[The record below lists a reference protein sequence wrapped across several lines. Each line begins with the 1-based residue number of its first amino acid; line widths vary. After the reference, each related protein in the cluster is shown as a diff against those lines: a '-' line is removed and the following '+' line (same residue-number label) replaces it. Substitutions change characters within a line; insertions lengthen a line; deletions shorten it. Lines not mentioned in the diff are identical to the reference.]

1 MQSPKVSKPKKSTWQ
16 RLLNIN
22 IYELRQDVDH
32 VEVVDH
38 VHEEGALTG
47 RYIFMVIMSCAI
59 AILGL
64 LLSSPAV
71 VIGAMLISPLMGP
84 IMLLGFSLSI
94 LDFSALKKAFKS
106 IVIGLLAAVLIS
118 YVITVASPL
127 SEATPEILART
138 RPNFFDL
145 LVAIFSGLAGG
156 YAVITRKGEAIVG
169 VAIATALMPPLAVTG
184 YGLAV
189 GSMQIAGGSFFLF
202 MTNLLAIAISVTILS
217 RLYGFGKTH
226 CRRRN
231 AGQGLLIIAVF
242 TALSIPLGISLRDI
256 AYETQVTNSIK
267 GEILTP
273 FADVP
278 SRLSD
283 LTVTFPSR
291 TDLNVEATVLT
302 RERVAGAQNAL
313 QSRLSEKMGRN
324 VTVSLGQVLINQ
336 DIDLEQA
343 KFLELANTSLA
354 APLRAEISRIET
366 LSQTRRSEAELRN
379 AVAFKLAGADINGQT
394 QSASFFAAR
403 QAGFSAASYQAIEA
417 GLSKN
422 FSNWDIKVVPP
433 VSDLPLINFANGVD
447 DISPEMTNAFETIA
461 WALKRWDI
469 SRIEAV
475 GYASTSGAVE
485 NFDNRSLAF
494 RRASNAAAYF
504 TRLGFEAEPIGEY
517 RVFRQTQQEKVFGYQ
532 RFQSVLIRPHAE
544 SADAGSAALR

>member
-1 MQSPKVSKPKKSTWQ
+1 MQSLKDSKPKRATWQ
-16 RLLNIN
+16 RLLNISV
-22 IYELRQDVDH
+22 YDLRQDVDH
-32 VEVVDH
+32 AEVVEH
-38 VHEEGALTG
+38 VHEEGGLTG

-94 LDFSALKKAFKS
+94 LDFGALKKAFKS
-106 IVIGLLAAVLIS
+106 IIIGTVAAVLIS
-118 YVITVASPL
+118 YLITVASPL

-156 YAVITRKGEAIVG
+156 YAVITRKDEAIVG

-226 CRRRN
+226 CARRN
-231 AGQGLLIIAVF
+231 AGQGLVIIAVF

-267 GEILTP
+267 SEILTP

-291 TDLNVEATVLT
+291 TELNVEATVLT
-302 RERVAGAQNAL
+302 RRRVAGAQSAL
-313 QSRLSEKMGRN
+313 QSQLSEKMGRN

-336 DIDLEQA
+336 DTDLEQA
-343 KFLELANTSLA
+343 KFLELANSSLG
-354 APLRAEISRIET
+354 APLRAEMSRIES
-366 LSQTRRSEAELRN
+366 LSEMRRSEAELRN
-379 AVAFKLAGADINGQT
+379 AVPFKLAGADIDAET
-394 QSASFFAAR
+394 QSARFFAAR
-403 QAGFSAASYQAIEA
+403 QAGFSAAAYQAIEA
-417 GLSKN
+417 GLLEN
-422 FSNWDIKVVPP
+422 FSKWDIKVVPP
-433 VSDLPLINFANGVD
+433 VLDLPLINFANGAD
-447 DISPEMTNAFETIA
+447 EIAPEMTPLLETSA

-469 SRIEAV
+469 SQIEVV

-485 NFDNRSLAF
+485 NFDNSSLAF
-494 RRASNAAAYF
+494 RRASNAAEYF
-504 TRLGFEAEPIGEY
+504 SGIGFEAKPIGEY
-517 RVFRQTQQEKVFGYQ
+517 RVFQQTEQEKALGYQ
-532 RFQSVLIRPHAE
+532 RFQSVLIRPSDRSGE
-544 SADAGSAALR
+544 

>member
-1 MQSPKVSKPKKSTWQ
+1 MTSSPAPKPKKAKWQ
-16 RLLNIN
+16 RLLKIN
-22 IYELRQDVDH
+22 IHELRQDVDH
-32 VEVVDH
+32 EEVVDH
-38 VHEEGALTG
+38 VHEEGGLTG
-47 RYIFMVIMSCAI
+47 RYIFMVVMSCAI

-94 LDFSALKKAFKS
+94 LDFGALKKAFKS
-106 IVIGLLAAVLIS
+106 IVIGLTAAVLIS
-118 YVITVASPL
+118 FLITVASPL

-202 MTNLLAIAISVTILS
+202 MTNLLAIAISVTVLS
-217 RLYGFGKTH
+217 RLYGFGRTH

-231 AGQGLLIIAVF
+231 AGQGLLIIAIF
-242 TALSIPLGISLRDI
+242 TALSIPLVISLRDI

-267 GEILTP
+267 SEILTP

-283 LTVTFPSR
+283 LAVTFPSR
-291 TDLNVEATVLT
+291 TELNVEATVLT
-302 RERVAGAQNAL
+302 RRRVAGAESAL
-313 QSRLSEKMGRN
+313 QSQLSERLGRK
-324 VTVSLGQVLINQ
+324 VEVSLGQVLINQ
-336 DIDLEQA
+336 DVDLEKA

-354 APLRAEISRIET
+354 APLREEMSRIKTMSEM
-366 LSQTRRSEAELRN
+366 RRTEEELRK
-379 AVAFKLAGADINGQT
+379 AVPFKTAGTDIDNEA
-394 QSASFFAAR
+394 QSAVFFAAR
-403 QAGFSAASYQAIEA
+403 QAGFSAATYQAIED
-417 GLSKN
+417 GLSDN
-422 FSNWDIKVVPP
+422 FSNWTIKVIPP
-433 VSDLPLINFANGVD
+433 LSDLPLINFANGED
-447 DISPEMTNAFETIA
+447 DITADMTPLLETSV

-469 SRIEAV
+469 SQIEVV

-485 NFDNRSLAF
+485 NFDNRSLAY
-494 RRASNAAAYF
+494 RRAENAANYF
-504 TRLGFEAEPIGEY
+504 KQRGIDAQPIGEY
-517 RVFRQTQQEKVFGYQ
+517 RAFQQTELEKTLGYQ
-532 RFQSVLIRPHAE
+532 RFQSVLIRPNAQTQE
-544 SADAGSAALR
+544 

>member
-1 MQSPKVSKPKKSTWQ
+1 MQSLKESKPKRATWQ
-16 RLLNIN
+16 RLLNISV
-22 IYELRQDVDH
+22 YDLRQHIDH
-32 VEVVDH
+32 AEVVEH
-38 VHEEGALTG
+38 VHEEGGLTG

-94 LDFSALKKAFKS
+94 LDFDALKKAFKS
-106 IVIGLLAAVLIS
+106 IVIGTIAAVLIA
-118 YVITVASPL
+118 YLITVASPL
-127 SEATPEILART
+127 NEATPEILART

-156 YAVITRKGEAIVG
+156 YAVITRKDEAIVG

-226 CRRRN
+226 CARRN
-231 AGQGLLIIAVF
+231 AGQGLFIIAVF
-242 TALSIPLGISLRDI
+242 IALSIPLGISLRDI

-267 GEILTP
+267 SEILTP

-291 TDLNVEATVLT
+291 TELNVEATVLT
-302 RERVAGAQNAL
+302 RSRVPGAQSAL
-313 QSRLSEKMGRN
+313 QSQLSEKMGRI

-336 DIDLEQA
+336 DIGLEQA
-343 KFLELANTSLA
+343 KFLELANSSLG
-354 APLRAEISRIET
+354 APLRAEMSRIET
-366 LSQTRRSEAELRN
+366 LSEMRRSEAELRN
-379 AVAFKLAGADINGQT
+379 AVPFKLAGADIDAET

-403 QAGFSAASYQAIEA
+403 QAGFSAAAYQAIEA
-417 GLSKN
+417 GLLEN
-422 FSNWDIKVVPP
+422 FSNWDIRVVPP
-433 VSDLPLINFANGVD
+433 VLDLPLINFANGAD
-447 DISPEMTNAFETIA
+447 EIAPEMTPLLETSV

-469 SRIEAV
+469 SQIEVV

-485 NFDNRSLAF
+485 NFDNSSLAF
-494 RRASNAAAYF
+494 RRASTAAAYF
-504 TRLGFEAEPIGEY
+504 SGAGFEAKPIGEY
-517 RVFRQTQQEKVFGYQ
+517 RVFQQTEQEKALGYQ
-532 RFQSVLIRPHAE
+532 RFQSVLIRP
-544 SADAGSAALR
+544 SDGAGE

>member
-1 MQSPKVSKPKKSTWQ
+1 MQSLKASKPKNSTWQ

-22 IYELRQDVDH
+22 IYELRKNVNH
-32 VEVVDH
+32 VEVIDH
-38 VHEEGALTG
+38 VHEEGVLTG
-47 RYIFMVIMSCAI
+47 RYIFMIVMSCAI

-84 IMLLGFSLSI
+84 IMLLGFSLST
-94 LDFSALKKAFKS
+94 LDIIALKKAFKS
-106 IVIGLLAAVLIS
+106 VVIGLVAAIFIS
-118 YVITVASPL
+118 FVITVASPL
-127 SEATPEILART
+127 SEVTPEILART

-189 GSMQIAGGSFFLF
+189 GSLQIAGGSFFLF
-202 MTNLLAIAISVTILS
+202 MTNLLAIALSVTILS

-231 AGQGLLIIAVF
+231 AGQGLLIIAIF

-267 GEILTP
+267 SEILMP
-273 FADVP
+273 FAGVQ

-291 TDLNVEATVLT
+291 TELNVEATVLT
-302 RERVAGAQNAL
+302 RKRIASAQSTL
-313 QSRLSEKMGRN
+313 QSQLSEKMGRA
-324 VTVSLGQVLINQ
+324 VTVSLGQVLIDQ
-336 DIDLEQA
+336 DVGLEQA
-343 KFLELANTSLA
+343 KFLELTNSSFG
-354 APLRAEISRIET
+354 APLRAEIARIET
-366 LSQTRRSEAELRN
+366 LSQVRRGEAELRN
-379 AVAFKLAGADINGQT
+379 AVPFKLAGADINAET
-394 QSASFFAAR
+394 QSASLFATR

-422 FSNWDIKVVPP
+422 FSNWNIKVIPP
-433 VSDLPLINFANGVD
+433 VLDLPLINFAKGED
-447 DISPEMTNAFETIA
+447 DMTPEMTPLLETIA

-469 SRIEAV
+469 SEIEVV

-485 NFDNRSLAF
+485 SFDNRSLAF
-494 RRASNAAAYF
+494 RRAGNAAMYF
-504 TRLGFEAEPIGEY
+504 SELGFKTNPIGEY
-517 RVFRQTQQEKVFGYQ
+517 RVFQQTEQEKVMGYQ
-532 RFQSVLIRPHAE
+532 RFQSVLIRPNAKIE
-544 SADAGSAALR
+544 Q

>member
-1 MQSPKVSKPKKSTWQ
+1 MQSLKASKPKKPNWQ
-16 RLLNIN
+16 RLLHIN
-22 IYELRQDVDH
+22 IYELRQDIDH

-38 VHEEGALTG
+38 VHEEGGFTG
-47 RYIFMVIMSCAI
+47 RYIFMVSMSCAI

-94 LDFSALKKAFKS
+94 LDFDALKKAFKS
-106 IVIGLLAAVLIS
+106 IVVGLVSAVLIS
-118 YVITVASPL
+118 YLITAASPL

-156 YAVITRKGEAIVG
+156 YAVITRKDEAIVG

-189 GSMQIAGGSFFLF
+189 GSMRIAGGSFFLF

-226 CRRRN
+226 CARRN
-231 AGQGLLIIAVF
+231 AGQGLFIIAVF
-242 TALSIPLGISLRDI
+242 TALSIPLVISLRDI
-256 AYETQVTNSIK
+256 AYETQVTSSIRS
-267 GEILTP
+267 EILTP

-291 TDLNVEATVLT
+291 TELNVEATVLT
-302 RERVAGAQNAL
+302 RRRVAGAQSAL
-313 QSRLSEKMGRN
+313 QSQLSEKMGRN
-324 VTVSLGQVLINQ
+324 VTLSLGQVLINQ
-336 DIDLEQA
+336 DTDLEKA
-343 KFLELANTSLA
+343 KFLELANSSLG
-354 APLRAEISRIET
+354 APLREEISRIET
-366 LSQTRRSEAELRN
+366 LSEMRRGEAELRN
-379 AVAFKLAGADINGQT
+379 AVAFKLAGADIDSETMTAN
-394 QSASFFAAR
+394 FFAAR
-403 QAGFSAASYQAIEA
+403 QAGFSAASYEAIEA
-417 GLSKN
+417 GLLEN
-422 FSNWDIKVVPP
+422 FSNWDIRVVPP
-433 VSDLPLINFANGVD
+433 VLDLPLINFANGED
-447 DISPEMTNAFETIA
+447 GITPEMTPVLETNA

-469 SRIEAV
+469 SQIDVV

-485 NFDNRSLAF
+485 NFDNSSLAF
-494 RRASNAAAYF
+494 RRASSIAEHFSAQ
-504 TRLGFEAEPIGEY
+504 GFIAQPIGEY
-517 RVFRQTQQEKVFGYQ
+517 RAFGQTELEKTLGYQ
-532 RFQSVLIRPHAE
+532 RFQSVLIRPSTKTVE
-544 SADAGSAALR
+544 

>member
-1 MQSPKVSKPKKSTWQ
+1 MQSLKASNPKKPNWQ
-16 RLLNIN
+16 RLLHIN

-38 VHEEGALTG
+38 VHEEGGFSG

-94 LDFSALKKAFKS
+94 LDFGALKKAFKS
-106 IVIGLLAAVLIS
+106 IVVGLVAAVLIS
-118 YVITVASPL
+118 YLITAASPL

-156 YAVITRKGEAIVG
+156 YAVITRKDEAIVG

-217 RLYGFGKTH
+217 RLYGFGRTH
-226 CRRRN
+226 CARRN

-242 TALSIPLGISLRDI
+242 TALSVPLVISLRDI

-267 GEILTP
+267 SEILTP
-273 FADVP
+273 FNDVQ

-283 LTVTFPSR
+283 LIVTFPSR
-291 TDLNVEATVLT
+291 TELNVEATVLT
-302 RERVAGAQNAL
+302 RRRVAGAQSAL
-313 QSRLSEKMGRN
+313 QSQLSEKVRRN
-324 VTVSLGQVLINQ
+324 VTVSLGQVLIDQ
-336 DIDLEQA
+336 DTDLEQA
-343 KFLELANTSLA
+343 KFLELANSSLG
-354 APLRAEISRIET
+354 APLRAEMSRIET
-366 LSQTRRSEAELRN
+366 LSEMRRSEAELRN
-379 AVAFKLAGADINGQT
+379 AVSFKLAGADIDAQT
-394 QSASFFAAR
+394 QSARFFAAR
-403 QAGFSAASYQAIEA
+403 QAGFSAAAYQAIEA
-417 GLSKN
+417 GLLEN

-433 VSDLPLINFANGVD
+433 VLDLPLINFASGAD
-447 DISPEMTNAFETIA
+447 EITYEMKPLLETNA
-461 WALKRWDI
+461 WALKRWEI
-469 SRIEAV
+469 SQIEVV

-485 NFDNRSLAF
+485 NFDNSSLAF

-504 TRLGFEAEPIGEY
+504 SGLGFEAKPIGEY
-517 RVFRQTQQEKVFGYQ
+517 RVFQQSEQEKALGYQ
-532 RFQSVLIRPHAE
+532 RFQSVLIRPSDSSGE
-544 SADAGSAALR
+544 